1 MPRVRAARKEPPAP
15 ATRRRRLHADDRRA
29 QIIDTAFKMIADAGL
44 EKFRT
49 RDVAVKVGINTG
61 TLHYYFPTKEDLI
74 LGVGAHLEAGYIQG
88 SAADRPSAARTPL
101 QALRRELADA
111 AFFRTQRPRWLA
123 VAREFSTRAPRDQA
137 AAAVMERLTTGWRRS
152 IEAVL
157 RQGAAARV
165 FRANLDA
172 RGASALIVSA
182 LWAATMFLELS
193 DREFRALCR
202 ELERSM
208 IRPR

>member
-1 MPRVRAARKEPPAP
+1 MPRVRTARREPPAP
-15 ATRRRRLHADDRRA
+15 TARQHRLRADDRRA

-44 EKFRT
+44 ERFRT

-74 LGVGAHLEAGYIQG
+74 LGVGEHLEAGYIQG
-88 SAADRPSAARTPL
+88 SAADRPPARTPL

-165 FRANLDA
+165 FRANLDP
-172 RGASALIVSA
+172 RGASTLIVSA
-182 LWAATMFLELS
+182 LWAATMFLQVS

-202 ELERSM
+202 ELERS
-208 IRPR
+208 IVGPQ